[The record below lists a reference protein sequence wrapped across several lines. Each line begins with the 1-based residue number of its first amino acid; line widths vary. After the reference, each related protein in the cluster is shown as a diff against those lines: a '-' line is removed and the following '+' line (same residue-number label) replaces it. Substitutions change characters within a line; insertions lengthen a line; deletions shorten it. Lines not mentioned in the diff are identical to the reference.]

1 MMNEGPKLPDF
12 GNNLTTPGSS
22 VIHFYFSRS
31 EQLRFANFLTEGLG
45 LGHAVILA
53 ATAEVLPGFL
63 REIKGSPVRAIRPGL
78 KQVVLTSELPASI
91 ATLTSTV
98 REEARQHQQLRV
110 LADFSSLVPHEQVF
124 EVEAELSSSFQ
135 GLRLISI
142 TQYDG
147 NAVNAPVTVAQF
159 KTHSIAIVG
168 DAFYYENR
176 KSTPPEH
183 YLRKRAAA
191 GAS

>member
-12 GNNLTTPGSS
+12 GNNLTTAGSS

-45 LGHAVILA
+45 LGDGVILA
-53 ATAEVLPGFL
+53 ATTDVLPGFL
-63 REIKGSPVRAIRPGL
+63 HEIRHSRVRAIRPGL
-78 KQVVLTSELPASI
+78 KQVALTSDLPASI
-91 ATLTSTV
+91 ATLTRTV
-98 REEARQHQQLRV
+98 REESLHRGQVRL
-110 LADFSSLVPHEQVF
+110 LADFSSLVTHEQVF
-124 EVEAELSSSFQ
+124 DVEADLSSSFQ

-183 YLRKRAAA
+183 YVRKRAAA